1 MTGVESSGG
10 SDTEATT
17 PTPKPQGTLDEP
29 HRLRHSSAAALVGLC
44 IGVVLLVVSGCLIA
58 DRSTEPAASKTAFRT
73 SAPPSITTP
82 TTTAR
87 ATTPVSAPPVTP
99 VGGGA
104 AFGRVTTN
112 DGKTLVVA
120 NLATGSNINVHTTAR
135 TRVYVMLATRA
146 ADIRVGATV
155 AVFGQKQSDH
165 SIVAGVIT
173 GFSIGAP
180 TK

>member
-1 MTGVESSGG
+1 MTGVESPGG
-10 SDTEATT
+10 SDAEAPTQT

-58 DRSTEPAASKTAFRT
+58 DRSTDPAASKTAFRT
-73 SAPPSITTP
+73 STPPSITTP
-82 TTTAR
+82 ATTAP
-87 ATTPVSAPPVTP
+87 ATTSVVTP

-104 AFGRVTTN
+104 AFGRVATN

-120 NLATGSNINVHTTAR
+120 NLATGSNTYVHTNAR

-180 TK
+180 AK